1 MGLNKFRNEPCNC
14 GSGMKFKHCH
24 LQQYHDAQARL
35 VTPIQE
41 QEQKKE
47 QRYYKKRYD
56 EVAGDR
62 SD

>member
-1 MGLNKFRNEPCNC
+1 
-14 GSGMKFKHCH
+14 MKFKHCH

-47 QRYYKKRYD
+47 QRYYKKWYD